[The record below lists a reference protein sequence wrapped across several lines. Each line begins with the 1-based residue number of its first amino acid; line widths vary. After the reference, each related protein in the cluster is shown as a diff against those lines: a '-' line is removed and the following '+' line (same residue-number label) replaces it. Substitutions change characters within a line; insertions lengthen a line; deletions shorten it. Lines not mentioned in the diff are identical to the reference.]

1 MHDFRRLQVWQRSRE
16 LVVAL
21 DPFTRRFPHCDRGVL
36 AGLIDKLPG

>member
-21 DPFTRRFPHCDRGVL
+21 DPFTRHFPRCDRGVL
-36 AGLIDKLPG
+36 ASLIDKLPQ